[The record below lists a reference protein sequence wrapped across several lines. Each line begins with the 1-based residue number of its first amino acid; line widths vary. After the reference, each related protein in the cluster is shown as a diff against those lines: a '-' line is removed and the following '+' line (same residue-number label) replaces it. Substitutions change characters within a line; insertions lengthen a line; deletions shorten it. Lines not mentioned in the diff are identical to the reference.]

1 MIKNQKNLKIRV
13 LFNASV
19 VLSGLRSPGG
29 GSGEL
34 LRLIKLEKIEGEISE
49 VIQDEILRHYKK
61 LGLLKLKVEKD
72 LKKLFP
78 NLILSPNKKT
88 VEKYKKVVI
97 DEGDSHV
104 LATCDREK
112 IKYLVTL
119 DKKHL
124 LILKGK
130 IKGLHIFT
138 PGEFIEFLSKKSP
151 K

>member
-1 MIKNQKNLKIRV
+1 MIKNQKNLKIKV

-19 VLSGLRSPGG
+19 VLSGLRSPKG

-34 LRLIKLEKIEGEISE
+34 LRLIELEKIEGKISE

-61 LGLLKLKVEKD
+61 LGLLKSKIEKD

-78 NLILSPNKKT
+78 NLISAPNKKII
-88 VEKYKKVVI
+88 ERYKKVVI
-97 DEGDSHV
+97 DEGDCHV
-104 LATCDREK
+104 LATCEEEK
-112 IKYLVTL
+112 IKYLVSL

-124 LILKGK
+124 LILRGK
-130 IKGLHIFT
+130 IRGLNIFT
-138 PGEFIEFLSKKSP
+138 PGELIQFLSKKSP